1 MWRTLCST
9 LCVAAAFYG
18 FGNPWLDGYRP
29 AALDAALQA
38 FHQQVNSAA
47 QEGQRT
53 LTSVNEARASYLKA
67 YIGRA
72 EKQLRAAE

>member
-1 MWRTLCST
+1 MWRALFST
-9 LCVAAAFYG
+9 LCVAAIFYG
-18 FGNPWLDGYRP
+18 FGNPGLDGYRP

-53 LTSVNEARASYLKA
+53 LTSVNEARASYFKA
-67 YIGRA
+67 YMGRA
-72 EKQLRAAE
+72 GKQLRTAE